1 MDHES
6 ESSVVSF
13 LYILSQQLHHFAVI
27 IICDIFKKDVC
38 RMIFIIS
45 LVPIEDHRFLW
56 SVIITSEISLEK
68 PKILF

>member
-1 MDHES
+1 
-6 ESSVVSF
+6 
-13 LYILSQQLHHFAVI
+13 
-27 IICDIFKKDVC
+27 
-38 RMIFIIS
+38 MIFIIS